1 MEVINS
7 IVTIC
12 SAFTVVC
19 VAVGWVVKIV
29 AGIKKPEK
37 DQNDRL
43 SAIEGKIEAFETYFM
58 RDKQRISSLE
68 RGNRVTQEAILA
80 LLSHSIDGNNTGALE
95 KARDHLQTYLLDC
108 GVKGAVDED

>member
-1 MEVINS
+1 MDVINS
-7 IVTIC
+7 VVTIC

-19 VAVGWVVKIV
+19 VAAGWVIKIV
-29 AGIKKPEK
+29 AGIRKPEK
-37 DQNDRL
+37 NQNDRL
-43 SAIEGKIEAFETYFM
+43 AAIEGKIESFETYFA
-58 RDKQRISSLE
+58 RDKQRINSLE

-80 LLSHSIDGNNTGALE
+80 LLSHSIDGNNTTALE